1 MTEDLMEGDILEWET
16 INGPRRGTVRSRAW
30 RFVVDTGDGTAFPLR
45 HLLGSRSLKRIDDGA
60 LHRH

>member
-1 MTEDLMEGDILEWET
+1 MTIDFMRGMVLEWET
-16 INGPRRGTVRSRAW
+16 INGPRRGTVRYDG

-45 HLLGSRSLKRIDDGA
+45 DLLGALSLKRIDDGA